1 MKALF
6 ISGYG
11 DWGRKF
17 CLIGENLVKNKILT
31 EYMIYTH
38 GKKVTCQL
46 ETATLISNNI
56 LILKIYINLLEEILS
71 HPLNYTSRNMVLYTK
86 WR

>member
-38 GKKVTCQL
+38 GQEGYMSVRNSN
-46 ETATLISNNI
+46 LITNNI
-56 LILKIYINLLEEILS
+56 LILNIYINLF
-71 HPLNYTSRNMVLYTK
+71 
-86 WR
+86 